1 MLKSPGASRLPFLA
15 RKENALESY
24 ASRTWPLAAVLFV
37 ASTMTHAQTA
47 APEQQLQE
55 VVVSASGF
63 EQQIKDAP
71 ASISVITRQD
81 LETKRITSIADAL
94 ADVEGIDTGDSA
106 GKTGGL
112 NISMRGLGNDYT
124 LILIDGRRQNSTGNI
139 YPNGFGEARNNFLP
153 PVSAIE
159 RIEIIR
165 GPMATLYGSDAMGG
179 VVNII
184 TKKVGKEWN
193 GSVTVDGTFL
203 EDSKFGDSRGAE
215 VFLSGPIKEGLLGL
229 QVRGRKASRDQSSIA
244 YALDD
249 GTEGPELDMGRNPT
263 KSRSDS
269 FGARLTLTPNKD
281 HDLWLDVDSSKQ
293 WFDNSR
299 GQLGTLGTAGG
310 YGPAQEYT
318 RDKILL
324 AHNWRT
330 NSGVLESSISYNETE
345 TQGRLIP
352 ARLIG
357 RSGDRNLTSKDL
369 IVDTKFVTAFGNH
382 TMIVGGQYWDAKMAD
397 GILPS
402 ETKFRQISAFLE
414 DEWRFRPDLA
424 LTVGVR
430 HDDHDT
436 FGGYTTPRAYLVWN
450 ANDNWTFKGGAA
462 GGYKAPRL
470 EYLTYGIYSVGQ
482 QGRGPQIGNPDL
494 KPETSTNLEL
504 SAIFDSLKGFNA
516 GATVFKS
523 EYKDFIST
531 SLGPQALPTCVT
543 GTATEAACEAYLA
556 GFGSYWDM
564 GYRNYPLSTGPA
576 DSFTLRR
583 PVNISKARI
592 QGIELFT
599 RWQFANDWNLSANY
613 TYTDSKQL
621 SGDNYGDPI
630 NNTPKHMLNST
641 LRWQANDKLATW
653 IRGEYRSSGYRD
665 GTHAPTGQSA
675 QEVIGGWKSYALLH
689 LGGSYKATKNVT
701 LSATVFNVFDTQFN
715 KAVVVDGTTYA
726 TYRNNQEPRRL
737 WLSANYSF

>member
-112 NISMRGLGNDYT
+112 NIRMRGLDNDYT
-124 LILIDGRRQNSTGNI
+124 LVLIDGRRQNSTANI

-153 PVSAIE
+153 PASAIE

-184 TKKVGKEWN
+184 TRKVGKEWT
-193 GSVTVDGTFL
+193 GSLNVDGTFVD
-203 EDSKFGDSRGAE
+203 DSRFGDSKGTDI
-215 VFLSGPIKEGLLGL
+215 FLSGPIKEGLLGL
-229 QVRGRKASRDQSSIA
+229 QVRARKASRAQSAITYDLSNG
-244 YALDD
+244 DESD
-249 GTEGPELDMGRNPT
+249 ELSQGRNPT
-263 KSRSDS
+263 KSRSES
-269 FGARLTLTPNKD
+269 YGARLTLTPNKD
-281 HDLWLDVDSSKQ
+281 HDLWLDIDTSNQ
-293 WFDNSR
+293 WFDNSK
-299 GQLGTLGTAGG
+299 GQLGTLGSAGG
-310 YGPAQEYT
+310 YGPAQEYK
-318 RDKILL
+318 REKMLL

-330 NSGVLESSISYNETE
+330 SSGVLESSISYND
-345 TQGRLIP
+345 TQTLGRLIP
-352 ARLIG
+352 DRLIG
-357 RSGDRNLTSKDL
+357 RSGDRNLRSKDL
-369 IVDTKFVTAFGNH
+369 IVDTKYVTAFGDH
-382 TMIVGGQYWDAKMAD
+382 TLIVGGQYWDAKMAD
-397 GILPS
+397 GILPR
-402 ETKFRQISAFLE
+402 ENQFRQISVFLE
-414 DEWRFRPDLA
+414 DEWRFRPNMA

-450 ANDNWTFKGGAA
+450 PTDNWTFKGGAS

-470 EYLTYGIYSVGQ
+470 EYLTYGIQTVGG
-482 QGRGPQIGNPDL
+482 QGRSPQIGNPDL
-494 KPETSTNLEL
+494 KPETSTNIEISSIYDNLQ
-504 SAIFDSLKGFNA
+504 GFTA
-516 GATVFKS
+516 GATIFHSK
-523 EYKDFIST
+523 YKDFIST
-531 SLGPQALPTCVT
+531 SAGPAAMVCNNNPANPAV
-543 GTATEAACEAYLA
+543 EAACEAYLA
-556 GFGSYWDM
+556 GFGSFWDVRA
-564 GYRNYPLSTGPA
+564 GDN
-576 DSFTLRR
+576 FTLRA
-583 PVNISKARI
+583 PVNVDKAKI
-592 QGIELFT
+592 QGVELFS
-599 RWQFANDWNLSANY
+599 RWKFATDFSLSANY
-613 TYTDSKQL
+613 TYTESKQL
-621 SGDNYGDPI
+621 SGTSQGDPI
-630 NNTPKHMLNST
+630 NNTPKHMFNST
-641 LRWQANDKLATW
+641 LRWQTNEKLSTW
-653 IRGEYRSSGYRD
+653 IRGEYRSAGYRAETSNIFGVVTEQRD
-665 GTHAPTGQSA
+665 LVGD
-675 QEVIGGWKSYALLH
+675 WKGYSLLH
-689 LGGSYKATKNVT
+689 VGGTYKATKN
-701 LSATVFNVFDTQFN
+701 LAFSATIFNIFDKRFN
-715 KAVVVDGTTYA
+715 EATNIRTSATATTNIP